1 MRMPALQ
8 EQKDTLAVRAFIH
21 LTESHQVAGNHAY
34 CVKLMDGYNPMECGS
49 MVRRHPQNLV
59 DCPAAITAA
68 LSHPPPFTTR
78 SVPLP
83 PDRLVPLPPRPLP
96 AGAGAVPRGH
106 RRLPDGPAAATQQ
119 HAGPRRHDDASP
131 VLLHEGWPTSSPPQ
145 PPPLSFLACDQLHS
159 LWMASGA
166 SLLHVRNAPTDRK
179 SPCTMPTTQMIPSA
193 RSIW

>member
-1 MRMPALQ
+1 MPIASNSW
-8 EQKDTLAVRAFIH
+8 TATTRWN
-21 LTESHQVAGNHAY
+21 AGLW
-34 CVKLMDGYNPMECGS
+34 CVGTS
-49 MVRRHPQNLV
+49 QNLV

-78 SVPLP
+78 SAPLP

-145 PPPLSFLACDQLHS
+145 PPPPFLSLPATSFIAFGWPRVLYSDT
-159 LWMASGA
+159 SG
-166 SLLHVRNAPTDRK
+166 
-179 SPCTMPTTQMIPSA
+179 MPLRTGNLRVLCPP
-193 RSIW
+193 RR